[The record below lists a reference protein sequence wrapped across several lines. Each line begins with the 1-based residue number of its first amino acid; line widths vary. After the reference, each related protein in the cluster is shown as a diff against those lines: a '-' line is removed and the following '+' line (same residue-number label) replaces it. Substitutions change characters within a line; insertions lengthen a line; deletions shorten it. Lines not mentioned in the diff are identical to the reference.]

1 MIDYINFDEDRI
13 NLINTLVSKG
23 IKNEKVL
30 EAIAKVERH
39 QFVQQAFIKRAYQ
52 DIALPIGSNQ
62 TISQPYTVAFMT
74 ESLKV
79 NEGSKILEIGTGSGY
94 QAAILAEMGAKV
106 YTIERIPELL
116 LEAQKTLDRM
126 KYKVASKIGDGT
138 IGWAEFAP
146 YDGIIIT
153 AAAPEVPKT
162 LLEQLADGGKLVVP
176 VGSLDAQDIHIV
188 TRRGQKYYTDIK
200 QGFRFVPLIGKEG
213 WTFTK

>member
-116 LEAQKTLDRM
+116 LEAQKTLDRL